1 MKTQVL
7 NTMRLAY
14 TIKLLC
20 KNFFTLA
27 PLPEFVQTKNN
38 ASGELD
44 IDITNAP
51 KDYIYKFFIAK
62 DTNEL
67 RLGNFYSVEVIKDS
81 VRVIVTQHIS
91 YEDLEPMLLDEDS
104 IIMQNKKNFGCSQE
118 LVENLNLL
126 FSSSMLQ

>member
-1 MKTQVL
+1 VKTQIL
-7 NTMRLAY
+7 NTLKLAY

-20 KNFFTLA
+20 KSFFTLA

-44 IDITNAP
+44 IHITNAP
-51 KDYIYKFFIAK
+51 KDYTYKFFIAK